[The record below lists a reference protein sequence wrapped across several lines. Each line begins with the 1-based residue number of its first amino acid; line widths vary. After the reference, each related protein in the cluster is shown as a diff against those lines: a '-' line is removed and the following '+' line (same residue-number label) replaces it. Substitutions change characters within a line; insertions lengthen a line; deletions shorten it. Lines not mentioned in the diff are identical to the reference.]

1 MSTFWIIPGIALT
14 TLIGWLIARLLEG
27 HTAVLYRWERWILG
41 VVLGLTFTMFVTF
54 LVHTTFAMPLNRT
67 GYLFI
72 QLAIVILLGIVFGIR
87 KPESG
92 IRVPLPKSNINR
104 IPNSEFR
111 IPIPLKIVII
121 AFSIWTSIK
130 ILSTGVTFLL
140 LTPPFQGDTVDNWN
154 LRGKMFF
161 VDQAITLTIPNSEG
175 IPLTG
180 DVNSYPPTVPLVK
193 ASFSTLAGNWSEPLV
208 NVIHLLWYLSAL
220 ALLFFSLRRVVGT
233 LWALGGTY
241 ILASLPLYLM
251 HGTNPYA
258 DVYLSVHILAAV
270 TLLFHAL
277 ASEDPDRR
285 ASFLR
290 LSAFATALLPFTKNE
305 ALIMHTPAIL
315 LILAI
320 ALWWMK
326 RIGKMSLKDCIHT
339 VLWYVLLL
347 SAVTIP
353 WIAYKWSHGLTF
365 GNAQSLS
372 NINLAWQPGVL
383 KAIAKNTFLEGNW
396 LLLFP
401 LLLLL
406 LIIQKRTAFKT
417 PLLVLTGF
425 FLIVYLGQFPLYMFT
440 FLSTEALY
448 QTGYARGIVQLA
460 PTVVMIVTVLL
471 FHCLQTERGKG

>member
-1 MSTFWIIPGIALT
+1 MSVLWFIPGIALP

-41 VVLGLTFTMFVTF
+41 FVLGLTFTMFVTF
-54 LVHTTFAMPLNRT
+54 LVHVTFGLPLSRM
-67 GYLFI
+67 GYVGV
-72 QLAIVILLGIVFGIR
+72 QLVLTLLLGILWKKRIPKSEIRNPNLNFEFSILNSKLPRWLRGIIVILTV
-87 KPESG
+87 
-92 IRVPLPKSNINR
+92 
-104 IPNSEFR
+104 
-111 IPIPLKIVII
+111 
-121 AFSIWTSIK
+121 WTVAK
-130 ILSTGVTFLL
+130 ILLTGITFLL

-175 IPLTG
+175 IPMTG

-277 ASEDPDRR
+277 VSDDPDRR

-315 LILAI
+315 LVLVA
-320 ALWWMK
+320 ALWYMK
-326 RIGKMSLKDCIHT
+326 HIGKMSLKDCIHT
-339 VLWYVLLL
+339 ILWYVLLL
-347 SAVTIP
+347 SAVTLP
-353 WIAYKWSHGLTF
+353 WIAFKWSHGLTF

-396 LLLFP
+396 LLL
-401 LLLLL
+401 
-406 LIIQKRTAFKT
+406 
-417 PLLVLTGF
+417 
-425 FLIVYLGQFPLYMFT
+425 
-440 FLSTEALY
+440 
-448 QTGYARGIVQLA
+448 
-460 PTVVMIVTVLL
+460 
-471 FHCLQTERGKG
+471 